1 MARKAKRTSER
12 RKFVRQNADEIVE
25 VKVPRWEE
33 WKKVSLSDLGRGGM
47 GFFSDLQL
55 DLGDPIQVRVRFSPQ
70 RGSKVS
76 EVVLGKVAWIRPH
89 AFFHAGIVFS
99 ALDAQRHRRL
109 LEITRPGHS
118 GSQPQKTDRLIWKG
132 WIRSLLDRGTLQ
144 RRDLLELTAQR
155 EKK

>member
-12 RKFVRQNADEIVE
+12 RKFARQNAEQIVE

-55 DLGDPIQVRVRFSPQ
+55 DLGDPVQVRVRYSPQ
-70 RGSKVS
+70 RGSKAS

-89 AFFHAGIVFS
+89 AFFHAGIVFN
-99 ALDAQRHRRL
+99 ALDSQRHRRL
-109 LEITRPGHS
+109 IESTRAGHS

-132 WIRSLLDRGTLQ
+132 WIRSLLERGTLQ
-144 RRDLLELTAQR
+144 KRDLLELTVQKGKR
-155 EKK
+155 